1 MSIRGHAVIVGDN
14 VDTDMIIAGR
24 YLRTI
29 DTSVWAEHVFE
40 DYDPELA
47 GKIHGAIL
55 IAGKNFG
62 CGSSREQAVTVLKV
76 AGVRAVIAPSF
87 ARIFFRNSINSGL
100 YIIEAEIHCPDGTS
114 VTYDAETS
122 RITAGD
128 VSCTAGSLS
137 PRMQEILRAGG
148 LAAYLSGKELV

>member
-1 MSIRGHAVIVGDN
+1 MIIRGHAVVVGDN

-29 DTSVWAEHVFE
+29 DKSVWAEHVFE

-47 GKIHGAIL
+47 GKMNGAVL

-62 CGSSREQAVTVLKV
+62 CGSSREQAVTALKE

-87 ARIFFRNSINSGL
+87 ARIFFRNSVNSGL
-100 YIIEAEIHCPDGTS
+100 YISEADIHCPDGTI
-114 VTYDAETS
+114 VIYDTETF

-148 LAAYLSGKELV
+148 LAAYLSGREPV